1 MKTNTKGNVI
11 RMAQMG
17 MLAALALV
25 LVTVTQF
32 PIIPAAPFLKYDMA
46 DVPILLGTLFFG
58 TIPGLAILLVV
69 SLVQAFLLG
78 GDGWIGL
85 VMHFVASGALVVLV
99 GQFTRWHNKFHETIV
114 GMALGTLAMTALMIP
129 LNLVLTSYFQ
139 GVPMQ
144 AVVEMIIPVI
154 IPFNLIK
161 ASANCVITG
170 VVYKSLQ
177 PFMRRHKELVGQP

>member
-1 MKTNTKGNVI
+1 MKTNTKDNVV

-17 MLAALALV
+17 MLAAIAIV

-32 PIIPAAPFLKYDMA
+32 PIIPAAPFMKYDMA
-46 DVPILLGTLFFG
+46 DVPILLGTLLFG
-58 TIPGLAILLVV
+58 TLPGLVILVVV
-69 SLVQAFLLG
+69 SLIQAFLLG

-85 VMHFVASGALVVLV
+85 VMHVVASGALVVLV
-99 GQFTRWHNKFHETIV
+99 GQFSRWHNKFRETVV
-114 GMALGTLAMTALMIP
+114 GMVLGPLAMTALMIP

-144 AVVEMIIPVI
+144 AVVDMILPVI

-161 ASANCVITG
+161 ASANCVITA
-170 VVYKSLQ
+170 VVFKALQ
-177 PFMRRHKELVGQP
+177 PFIRRHKELVGQP